1 MAAYDVSLKV
11 PGLDARSLV
20 YVQQVAELLR
30 LSHDDASMS
39 NHDCAP
45 IPVAQIPLTTHFTL
59 QTEVRCWG
67 QVCINLK
74 IRRNL
79 EPQGRQEA
87 DCELDDWEATGSI
100 CSRLITGTATL
111 PDAEADCKHMQW
123 SEELGSQGD
132 EHEQVQEVGAT
143 KRGTLR
149 SHRCPNLLLEL
160 P

>member
-1 MAAYDVSLKV
+1 MIVLLFPLPKSHSLHTS
-11 PGLDARSLV
+11 LHRLRSDAG
-20 YVQQVAELLR
+20 
-30 LSHDDASMS
+30 D
-39 NHDCAP
+39 
-45 IPVAQIPLTTHFTL
+45 
-59 QTEVRCWG
+59 

-74 IRRNL
+74 TRCNL
-79 EPQGRQEA
+79 EPQGCQEA

-132 EHEQVQEVGAT
+132 EQKQVQEVGAT
-143 KRGTLR
+143 KRGTLH
-149 SHRCPNLLLEL
+149 SHRCPNLPLEL